1 MEIFKAIIQII
12 MFLLIIGTIK
22 IIKNDNLKY
31 KIESY
36 IISIVIYTIIIML
49 LF

>member
-1 MEIFKAIIQII
+1 MIKTIIQVF
-12 MFLLIIGTIK
+12 MSLLIIATIK
-22 IIKNDNLKY
+22 KIKDNDLKY

>member
-1 MEIFKAIIQII
+1 MEIFKIIIQVI
-12 MFLLIIGTIK
+12 MVLLIIGTIK
-22 IIKNDNLKY
+22 MIRDNNLKY

-36 IISIVIYTIIIML
+36 ILSIIIYTVIIML